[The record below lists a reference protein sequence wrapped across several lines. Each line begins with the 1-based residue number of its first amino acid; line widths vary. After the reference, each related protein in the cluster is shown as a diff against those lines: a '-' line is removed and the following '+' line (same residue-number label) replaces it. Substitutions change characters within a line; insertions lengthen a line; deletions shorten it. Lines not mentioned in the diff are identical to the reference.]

1 MKNKLKIFVVLI
13 FFSLSI
19 FSFKEVYADSSLR
32 LQNLDFDIT
41 VNEDAS
47 IDVIENWEIEIRDTN
62 TLFKNFILDS
72 TKFSYIDEVSVKD
85 VNRNLEFIPINEYMY
100 SVTKDCFYA
109 LNIEDNKFEIAWGI
123 GMDDSSGTEK
133 YQIRYKVY
141 DAIAVYN
148 DCAELYWQL
157 MGNDNGI
164 PIDKISGTIHL
175 PGNIKKDEIR
185 VWGHTNVLNGII
197 NANDDATINFYAE
210 NIPEN
215 NMVEVRSAFPTE
227 VISLSNRTYNYDKL
241 DEIIAE
247 ETEWANEANNKR
259 QRSIIVGYIVV
270 AIVAIVGG
278 VCAVFQILIPINIIR
293 NAKNKIVP
301 TLDVDYYRE
310 LPRDDATPAEAAT
323 LLNKP
328 INQAQF
334 NFSNVFSATLMD
346 LNLKKILLFE
356 VEKET
361 DSKENINIILNDEKF
376 DINSL
381 KDDEKAIYTFLKNIF
396 EKKKTNKISIKVIQD
411 YIQNNSSKIASLISK
426 VVKIETKFVNNN
438 DYTDKLEVKKF
449 NKLTLSQLFTI
460 MIEVF
465 AFSFIAASGYLAINN
480 LLKVPFIILGA
491 MAILGIILAF
501 VAKKKLNIYTQKAV
515 DEIDKWKGLK
525 DFMEDFSLIDQK
537 ELPSIVIWEKY
548 LVYAT
553 AFGIADKVIKQLKIV
568 YPELNEDTYFN
579 TYGHSTVLYLAMS
592 SNFRNDFS
600 SAISSSI
607 STAMSSGSGAGG
619 GFSGGGGG
627 GGGGGGAGGR

>member
-1 MKNKLKIFVVLI
+1 
-13 FFSLSI
+13 
-19 FSFKEVYADSSLR
+19 
-32 LQNLDFDIT
+32 
-41 VNEDAS
+41 
-47 IDVIENWEIEIRDTN
+47 
-62 TLFKNFILDS
+62 
-72 TKFSYIDEVSVKD
+72 
-85 VNRNLEFIPINEYMY
+85 
-100 SVTKDCFYA
+100 
-109 LNIEDNKFEIAWGI
+109 
-123 GMDDSSGTEK
+123 
-133 YQIRYKVY
+133 
-141 DAIAVYN
+141 
-148 DCAELYWQL
+148 

-356 VEKET
+356 VEKEA
-361 DSKENINIILNDEKF
+361 DSKENINIILNDDKF

-465 AFSFIAASGYLAINN
+465 AFAFIAASGYLAINN

-491 MAILGIILAF
+491 IAILGIILAF

>member
-1 MKNKLKIFVVLI
+1 M
-13 FFSLSI
+13 
-19 FSFKEVYADSSLR
+19 
-32 LQNLDFDIT
+32 
-41 VNEDAS
+41 
-47 IDVIENWEIEIRDTN
+47 
-62 TLFKNFILDS
+62 
-72 TKFSYIDEVSVKD
+72 
-85 VNRNLEFIPINEYMY
+85 
-100 SVTKDCFYA
+100 
-109 LNIEDNKFEIAWGI
+109 
-123 GMDDSSGTEK
+123 
-133 YQIRYKVY
+133 
-141 DAIAVYN
+141 
-148 DCAELYWQL
+148 
-157 MGNDNGI
+157 
-164 PIDKISGTIHL
+164 
-175 PGNIKKDEIR
+175 
-185 VWGHTNVLNGII
+185 
-197 NANDDATINFYAE
+197 
-210 NIPEN
+210 
-215 NMVEVRSAFPTE
+215 
-227 VISLSNRTYNYDKL
+227 
-241 DEIIAE
+241 
-247 ETEWANEANNKR
+247 
-259 QRSIIVGYIVV
+259 
-270 AIVAIVGG
+270 
-278 VCAVFQILIPINIIR
+278 
-293 NAKNKIVP
+293 
-301 TLDVDYYRE
+301 
-310 LPRDDATPAEAAT
+310 
-323 LLNKP
+323 
-328 INQAQF
+328 
-334 NFSNVFSATLMD
+334 
-346 LNLKKILLFE
+346 
-356 VEKET
+356 
-361 DSKENINIILNDEKF
+361 
-376 DINSL
+376 
-381 KDDEKAIYTFLKNIF
+381 FLKNIF

-465 AFSFIAASGYLAINN
+465 AFAFIAASGYLAINN

>member
-85 VNRNLEFIPINEYMY
+85 VNRNLEFTPINEYMY

-465 AFSFIAASGYLAINN
+465 AFAFIAASGYLAINN

-491 MAILGIILAF
+491 IAILGIILAF

>member
-1 MKNKLKIFVVLI
+1 
-13 FFSLSI
+13 
-19 FSFKEVYADSSLR
+19 
-32 LQNLDFDIT
+32 
-41 VNEDAS
+41 
-47 IDVIENWEIEIRDTN
+47 
-62 TLFKNFILDS
+62 
-72 TKFSYIDEVSVKD
+72 
-85 VNRNLEFIPINEYMY
+85 
-100 SVTKDCFYA
+100 
-109 LNIEDNKFEIAWGI
+109 
-123 GMDDSSGTEK
+123 
-133 YQIRYKVY
+133 
-141 DAIAVYN
+141 
-148 DCAELYWQL
+148 
-157 MGNDNGI
+157 
-164 PIDKISGTIHL
+164 
-175 PGNIKKDEIR
+175 
-185 VWGHTNVLNGII
+185 
-197 NANDDATINFYAE
+197 
-210 NIPEN
+210 
-215 NMVEVRSAFPTE
+215 MVEVRSAFPTE

-356 VEKET
+356 VEKEA
-361 DSKENINIILNDEKF
+361 DSKENINIILNDDKF

-465 AFSFIAASGYLAINN
+465 AFAFIAASGYLAINN

-491 MAILGIILAF
+491 IAILGIILAF

-525 DFMEDFSLIDQK
+525 ILWKTS
-537 ELPSIVIWEKY
+537 
-548 LVYAT
+548 
-553 AFGIADKVIKQLKIV
+553 
-568 YPELNEDTYFN
+568 
-579 TYGHSTVLYLAMS
+579 H
-592 SNFRNDFS
+592 
-600 SAISSSI
+600 
-607 STAMSSGSGAGG
+607 
-619 GFSGGGGG
+619 
-627 GGGGGGAGGR
+627 